1 MNKSDFHWNED
12 ADEQK
17 IVDAKVEIENLN
29 RRLDIQEQRLQ
40 DENIDE
46 DEQREVL
53 WPSLLPKDD

>member
-29 RRLDIQEQRLQ
+29 QRLDLQEQRLQ